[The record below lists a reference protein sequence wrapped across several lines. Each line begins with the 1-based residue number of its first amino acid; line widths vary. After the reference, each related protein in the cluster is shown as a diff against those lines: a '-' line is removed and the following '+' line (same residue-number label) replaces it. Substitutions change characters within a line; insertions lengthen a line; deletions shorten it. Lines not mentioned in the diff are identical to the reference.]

1 MAEWFADGS
10 TSIGATADFVLFN
23 NYAELPRGL
32 RHGADQY
39 SMQVIQLPLRAV
51 LPEWS
56 YLRLPY
62 DEPQPWEMLLEDS
75 KAKLDQMLDRALHY
89 NRQFGILTFVSGFLI
104 PQQNPMGRMLPRNDC
119 RNLSYLVSECN
130 TEIANIIDGVPNAY
144 FFDID
149 QISACFGKMY
159 IQDDAINTATHGGFL
174 SNFDSDR
181 DGHRIEPPGPLA
193 RRYSI
198 QTELFR
204 GAAWAELRAME
215 RTVRQVDQVKLVI
228 VDLDDTL
235 WRGVVAE
242 LDDVSDTTIEGW
254 PMGVIESLQI
264 LKKRGVLL
272 AIASRNDQATIERLW
287 STIFR
292 GRIELDDFVSRK
304 INWRQ
309 KVDNLADIFVE
320 LNVLPQHAVFIDDN
334 PAERSG
340 AVAAFPGLRVL
351 GSDLYGIKRV
361 LQWAPE
367 AQVPFVTRESATRS
381 ESTRAGVAREA
392 MRNRLSREEFLSSLE
407 SRIGLASLD
416 KTSDRHFARALE
428 LINKTNQFNTTGK
441 KRSYEDCQLFFG
453 RGGAFITAEVADKY
467 ADYGMAGVLV
477 VDQSP
482 TLVHIEQFVLSCRI
496 LGLDVEQAVLAEIV
510 RQSVESG
517 ISTVTATLVKTGK
530 NDPCQDVFS
539 RCGFTSVATDPTLW
553 SLESIRDVNP
563 PGGWV
568 SVAWS

>member
-1 MAEWFADGS
+1 
-10 TSIGATADFVLFN
+10 
-23 NYAELPRGL
+23 
-32 RHGADQY
+32 
-39 SMQVIQLPLRAV
+39 MQVVQLPLRAV

-62 DEPQPWEMLLEDS
+62 DDPKPWEMLLEDS
-75 KAKLDQMLDRALHY
+75 KAKLDQMLDGAMHY
-89 NRQFGILTFVSGFLI
+89 HRQFGILTFVSGFLI

-119 RNLSYLVSECN
+119 RNVAYLVSELN
-130 TEIANIIDGVPNAY
+130 TEIANIVAGVPHAY

-149 QISACFGKMY
+149 QIAACFGKMY

-181 DGHRIEPPGPLA
+181 DGQRIETPEPLA
-193 RRYSI
+193 RRYST

-204 GAAWAELRAME
+204 EAAWAELRAME

-242 LDDVSDTTIEGW
+242 LEDVSDTTIEGW
-254 PMGVIESLQI
+254 PMGVIESLQF
-264 LKKRGVLL
+264 LRKRGVLL

-304 INWRQ
+304 INWRP
-309 KVDNLADIFVE
+309 KVDNLADICAE

-334 PAERSG
+334 PVER
-340 AVAAFPGLRVL
+340 AAAATAFPGLRVL
-351 GSDLYGIKRV
+351 GADLYGIKRV

-381 ESTRAGVAREA
+381 ETTRAGIAREA
-392 MRNRLSREEFLSSLE
+392 VRNRLSREEFLISLE
-407 SRIGLASLD
+407 SRIGLSAID
-416 KTSDRHFARALE
+416 QTSDRQFERALE

-441 KRSYEDCQLFFG
+441 KRTYEDCQLFFG
-453 RGGAFITAEVADKY
+453 SGGVLITAEVADKY
-467 ADYGMAGVLV
+467 ADYGIAGVLV
-477 VDQSP
+477 VNRSP
-482 TLVHIEQFVLSCRI
+482 TLVHIEQFRTELPDLRARRGTRGAWLNWSATPSSPACRPSP
-496 LGLDVEQAVLAEIV
+496 
-510 RQSVESG
+510 R
-517 ISTVTATLVKTGK
+517 
-530 NDPCQDVFS
+530 P
-539 RCGFTSVATDPTLW
+539 W
-553 SLESIRDVNP
+553 
-563 PGGWV
+563 
-568 SVAWS
+568 